1 MDPKV
6 PSAQHIFKTQDLLRV
21 GAVFQ
26 QFLAI
31 HIYIYTYTHT
41 HSLSLSVYIYIYP
54 LFRPYT
60 SSIALLQYLINDGII
75 LPKVFNFKP
84 FRPIYLLLKVAI
96 AYSFVEQTTIQSFL
110 NSLTQQE

>member
-31 HIYIYTYTHT
+31 HIYIYIHTHT
-41 HSLSLSVYIYIYP
+41 HTFSLSLSVYIYIY
-54 LFRPYT
+54 
-60 SSIALLQYLINDGII
+60 I
-75 LPKVFNFKP
+75 P
-84 FRPIYLLLKVAI
+84 FFVPIQVVLRCCNI
-96 AYSFVEQTTIQSFL
+96 
-110 NSLTQQE
+110 

>member
-1 MDPKV
+1 M
-6 PSAQHIFKTQDLLRV
+6 
-21 GAVFQ
+21 
-26 QFLAI
+26 
-31 HIYIYTYTHT
+31 YTYTHT
-41 HSLSLSVYIYIYP
+41 FSLSLCIYIYP
-54 LFRPYT
+54 LFSPYT